1 MKLFILLPF
10 ILTSYANVNSGVSKV
25 SENSLN
31 TENTIYYDLTEDEIK
46 NYYSDL
52 NEGDKGETLLSKLQ
66 NILKENQVK
75 LNYSSGNTKSS
86 NWDGYYLF
94 ERNFD
99 LSPLEESELSG
110 NYKKSGI
117 WLNILYSSS
126 PIYIEDKINI
136 GDYKYYD
143 ENGELVTSTF
153 ITNKVQ
159 FDREHVLPKSYGFN
173 GADDAYKDFT
183 AGCDIH
189 NLHAGE
195 HNGNNSGHNNYPYG
209 NVANINATTTKAIT
223 SGLTNEIVGYL
234 GNNEEGIKVFEPL
247 DKDKGDIARS
257 IFYMAAR
264 YHTYEKI
271 SDKDRS
277 PSLKLEDNVSKI
289 ETSVEPE
296 DTIGNPCAYGELSDL
311 LERNIKD
318 PVSKYELH
326 RNNLVY
332 NAFQGNRNPFI
343 DCPSW
348 AEACFNSENSN
359 GITFDNIL
367 TPGKETS
374 SNPDTDSPGT
384 QNHTYTLYI
393 SKDDSFKSTYF
404 QFESFDPTGIDITLL
419 KDGVELTGL
428 SYELYMGNQLMTSK
442 YMFIGL
448 GTKEIIAKVKIDGQ
462 EIISTNSIT
471 ITLELSIQ
479 QIIILAVLIIV
490 ILILAIIFIALGKK
504 RKKRKKKFIPFQNK
518 TSKSKK

>member
-10 ILTSYANVNSGVSKV
+10 ILTSYANVNSVPLKAPDD
-25 SENSLN
+25 SLN
-31 TENTIYYDLTEDEIK
+31 TQNTIYYDLTDDEVK

-66 NILKENQVK
+66 NILKKGQVK
-75 LNYSSGNTKSS
+75 LNYSSGNTKSTS
-86 NWDGYYLF
+86 WDGYYLF

-117 WLNILYSSS
+117 WLNVLYSSS
-126 PIYIEDKINI
+126 PIYIENKINS

-153 ITNKVQ
+153 KNSKAQ
-159 FDREHVLPKSYGFN
+159 FDREHVFPKSFGFN
-173 GADDAYKDFT
+173 GSGDAYEDFT

-195 HNGNNSGHNNYPYG
+195 HNGNSSGHNNYPYG
-209 NVANINATTTKAIT
+209 NVSNKKASSTKAIT

-234 GNNEEGIKVFEPL
+234 GDNDDGIKVFEPL

-277 PSLKLEDNVSKI
+277 PSLTLADNVESGSTI
-289 ETSVEPE
+289 EPE

-311 LERNIKD
+311 LQWNIED

-479 QIIILAVLIIV
+479 QIIILAVVIIV

-518 TSKSKK
+518 TSKTKK